1 MVPVITSYQSR
12 RMRNRHVPLL
22 LTATTS
28 RTASGETG
36 MMCVALLER
45 IARQTIGSVA
55 SNEVTLRTSN

>member
-1 MVPVITSYQSR
+1 
-12 RMRNRHVPLL
+12 
-22 LTATTS
+22 
-28 RTASGETG
+28 